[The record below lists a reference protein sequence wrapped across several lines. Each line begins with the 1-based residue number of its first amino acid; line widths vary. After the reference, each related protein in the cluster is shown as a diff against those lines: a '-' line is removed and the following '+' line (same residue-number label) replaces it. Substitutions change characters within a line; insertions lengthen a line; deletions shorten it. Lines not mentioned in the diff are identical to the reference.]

1 MIKNKP
7 AGFTL
12 VEVIVSVVILTIG
25 MTIAASVMQGIIHK
39 IFQSSRK
46 TQAVYLAQS
55 TLETLLIS
63 DYDDDDLDHGE
74 HSHPL
79 ISVAASGDTA
89 GVFTLT
95 WNISENDPVDN
106 AKLINATV
114 TWPRQNNE
122 IESIT
127 LATVK
132 IKQ

>member
-12 VEVIVSVVILTIG
+12 IEVIMSVVILTIG
-25 MTIAASVMQGIIHK
+25 MTIAAGIMQGIIHK
-39 IFQSSRK
+39 VSQSSRK

-55 TLETLLIS
+55 TLETLLIC
-63 DYDDDDLDHGE
+63 DYDDSDLNPGD

-79 ISVAASGDTA
+79 NPVAVSGDTA
-89 GVFTLT
+89 GVFTLI
-95 WNISENDPVDN
+95 WNITEDSPVN
-106 AKLINATV
+106 NTKLINATV
-114 TWPRQNNE
+114 TWPGPDNE

-132 IKQ
+132 INQ

>member
-63 DYDDDDLDHGE
+63 DYDDDDLDPGE

-79 ISVAASGDTA
+79 ISVSASGDTA

-106 AKLINATV
+106 AKLINVTV

-122 IESIT
+122 IESISLT
-127 LATVK
+127 TIK
-132 IKQ
+132 IN

>member
-25 MTIAASVMQGIIHK
+25 MTIAAGVMQGIVHK

-63 DYDDDDLDHGE
+63 DYDADDLDSGE
-74 HSHPL
+74 HSHPDNP
-79 ISVAASGDTA
+79 VAASGDTA

-95 WNISENDPVDN
+95 WYISEDDPVDN
-106 AKLINATV
+106 TKLINATV
-114 TWPRQNNE
+114 TWPGADNE
-122 IESIT
+122 PESIT

>member
-7 AGFTL
+7 SGFTL

-25 MTIAASVMQGIIHK
+25 MTIAAGVMQGIVHK

-63 DYDDDDLDHGE
+63 DYDDDDLNSGIHE
-74 HSHPL
+74 HPL
-79 ISVAASGDTA
+79 NPVAASGDTA

-106 AKLINATV
+106 TKLI
-114 TWPRQNNE
+114 PR
-122 IESIT
+122 I
-127 LATVK
+127 
-132 IKQ
+132 IKGF